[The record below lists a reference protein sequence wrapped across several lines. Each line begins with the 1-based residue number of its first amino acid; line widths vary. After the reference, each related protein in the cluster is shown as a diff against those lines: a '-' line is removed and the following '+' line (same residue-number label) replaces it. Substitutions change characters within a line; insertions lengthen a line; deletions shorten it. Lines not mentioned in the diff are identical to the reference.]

1 MSTSCLDPVLHRFI
15 WLRWAGPKENS
26 LVCGMGRREFLIYKR
41 ANPSFR
47 NWWHLSPDSVFLS
60 NAFRVRRWVSW
71 FLPPTTTSARC
82 GLAAPRTTTLL
93 ASASSDSRRSCL
105 KKCWNFRLKKLQVRE
120 EAGSRVNFAA
130 TLRKWKY
137 GLSNRFFLQMWISWM
152 VGTTVERGKYCL
164 WENNQAQK

>member
-1 MSTSCLDPVLHRFI
+1 
-15 WLRWAGPKENS
+15 
-26 LVCGMGRREFLIYKR
+26 MGRREFLIYKR

-47 NWWHLSPDSVFLS
+47 NSWSFSPDSVFLS

-137 GLSNRFFLQMWISWM
+137 GLSNRFFSKCGFPEWWEQRLNEANIVCEKTIRPKNNFNKPFKLLLNKITKAVDRKILQS
-152 VGTTVERGKYCL
+152 
-164 WENNQAQK
+164 